1 MVTIRSKGLDFPP
14 DPCNN
19 KGMKMKN
26 ETTMTDSAV
35 LSVIASFDG
44 DKVDAFEM
52 TYGELSDWVAYG
64 YAYDEYDSILV
75 NGVEASDLVA

>member
-1 MVTIRSKGLDFPP
+1 MVTIRPKGLDFPP

-52 TYGELSDWVAYG
+52 TYGELSDWVVYG

-75 NGVEASDLVA
+75 DGVEASDLV